1 MGVVVWVWV
10 LVRVRVPAWM
20 PVAAHHGI
28 RWLYGRVRRSA
39 GWRRELCRGKRW
51 VAQEDSR
58 TGESKGSGIR
68 ADAVQLRSRARQR
81 MNRLEP
87 PWSRGGLG
95 GRPGTGLCW
104 LRGNALLQ
112 CEEQETHPRWH
123 AAGT

>member
-68 ADAVQLRSRARQR
+68 ADAVQLRSRHRQR
-81 MNRLEP
+81 MNRLAALVE
-87 PWSRGGLG
+87 GLG
-95 GRPGTGLCW
+95 KQACHWFVL
-104 LRGNALLQ
+104 
-112 CEEQETHPRWH
+112 
-123 AAGT
+123 AAGERAAAM